1 MNTTPPQIPRKSSGR
16 GCLIGCG
23 IGCLVVALIAAGLVA
38 AAVWFV
44 KDQVKTIRDRFEREG
59 YETVERQ
66 IIDVP
71 ERLAE
76 PTVFIGQTVKIREGS
91 ERGVAILA
99 QTAEIDGEVVGN
111 VHFVGQMLTVH
122 KNAHL
127 KRDLDVKAQLVNLYG
142 VVDGQLTGFYQ
153 VLNKTPPPDTP

>member
-1 MNTTPPQIPRKSSGR
+1 MNATPPEMPGKTSGR
-16 GCLIGCG
+16 GCWIGCG
-23 IGCLVVALIAAGLVA
+23 IGCLVVTLIAAALVA

-44 KDQVKTIRDRFEREG
+44 RDQVKTIRDRFEREG

-66 IIDVP
+66 VIDVT

-76 PTVFIGQTVKIREGS
+76 PTVFIGQTVTIREGS

-99 QTAEIDGEVVGN
+99 QSAEIHGEIVGN
-111 VHFVGQMLTVH
+111 VHFVGQMLTLH
-122 KNAHL
+122 KDARL

-142 VVDGQLTGFYQ
+142 VVDGQITGFYQ
-153 VLNKTPPPDTP
+153 ALNKAPPNAP